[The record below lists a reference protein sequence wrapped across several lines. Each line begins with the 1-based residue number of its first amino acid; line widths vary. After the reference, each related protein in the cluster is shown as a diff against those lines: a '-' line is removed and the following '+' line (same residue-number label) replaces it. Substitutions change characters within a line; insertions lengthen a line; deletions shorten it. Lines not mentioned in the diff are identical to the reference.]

1 MFMKYINSVNKCE
14 LDRLLSYQKLFKKF
28 FKKYVKINLKNIER
42 KLKQIVHQGSQKLN
56 VDTILPKTIKD
67 MTLEV
72 DLRESVEKE
81 LKEYLSARGFYVRK
95 KSVFDISISWGSEAE
110 HQKEI
115 DEMLMQDENDVN
127 EEE

>member
-42 KLKQIVHQGSQKLN
+42 KLKKIVHQGSQKLN

>member
-1 MFMKYINSVNKCE
+1 MKYINSVNKCE

-42 KLKQIVHQGSQKLN
+42 KLKKIVHQGSQKLN

-72 DLRESVEKE
+72 DLRESIEKE